1 MAPSSPDNDQEAATS
16 LQQEFPDRRPWKK
29 RPMHPRP
36 AARRL
41 TRAPSSDVQSSAHS
55 PDGSAVRESEQYQP
69 TSTNE
74 MSSPLSPRQDTL
86 APPAVAQQQHA
97 FEACLRQVNVQSREL
112 ITAIS
117 NLEIILNAALDA
129 AVTDTDLAS
138 IGFEPH
144 DLPDGFRVY
153 FRNVDQRGQGSGAE
167 QSFGGPFLRE
177 EAVAEF
183 RAEMARR
190 QS

>member
-1 MAPSSPDNDQEAATS
+1 MAPSSPDNDQEAQGNVPTAGVSGQASMEEETDAS
-16 LQQEFPDRRPWKK
+16 QASRQ
-29 RPMHPRP
+29 
-36 AARRL
+36 
-41 TRAPSSDVQSSAHS
+41 TSDVQSSAHS

>member
-1 MAPSSPDNDQEAATS
+1 MCNRQLTRPMAPPFAKVSSTS
-16 LQQEFPDRRPWKK
+16 RKYRRYLTILDADAL
-29 RPMHPRP
+29 PR
-36 AARRL
+36 R
-41 TRAPSSDVQSSAHS
+41 
-55 PDGSAVRESEQYQP
+55 